1 MKELESPVM
10 DACGWAWA
18 SLSEV
23 CRCGPT
29 SHDMSPPAQSSLR
42 PHAVMIYLPTYLPL
56 ILTAAVE

>member
-29 SHDMSPPAQSSLR
+29 SHDMSPPTQSSVR
-42 PHAVMIYLPTYLPL
+42 PHAVMIYLSTYL
-56 ILTAAVE
+56 